1 MRSDI
6 NSASIVQSTH
16 GKDVSARRI
25 FGSICVCALACVLVL
40 SLVPNAAFAAVG
52 DAAQAAIEDAESAA
66 RDEAESL
73 IVPEEDPDT
82 PILALAAVDDEEEEV
97 FQETVNGVDM
107 WFTVVSSDEDE
118 DGNAAPLQVAVG
130 RSNKSSGTDYAIDV
144 DYGGAVSIPD
154 TVTHNDVT
162 YTVCAIQDYA
172 FSHGG
177 TTSACALS
185 SVTIPA
191 SVIEIGRAAF
201 MSCDSMA
208 SVSFAAE
215 SALNAIGTSAFQRCF
230 ALESFAVPANVTEI
244 SSQAFSYC
252 TALTSLTFADDAQ
265 IETIGTG
272 AFQGN
277 KSMPGALIDF
287 AFPAV
292 DIIPTNVC
300 TYQTSLVN
308 LTFADA
314 DYVYIDNE
322 AFTYCTALEEV
333 TIPHLVGVATHA
345 STIGTRMMAFCEN
358 LKTIKFVGDASH
370 YYTTNVGNYSP
381 FYACDAI
388 ENVVYYGKKWEG
400 DNSGMMMN
408 DPTGIFPNVENISFY
423 YNVTFY
429 EDRSDA
435 EQAINEMGSVRVR
448 ADVTVAQIRENS
460 FEEGQIFN
468 DGGFVPEIESTWA
481 FEDDLQND
489 DVIPDSCWA
498 YMASMQDI
506 AGAVITLN
514 QMRWFATGDPIDIS
528 WTVELYTG
536 EMLTENIDYTVSVF
550 LDGEEQDIYAL
561 TEAGTYELTFT
572 GIRSYT
578 GSQTLTFLILE
589 PGVDWSSVSGT
600 TSSEVAAASCA
611 DLYSGSVDRMIVVG
625 AGDQKSA
632 VEALPLAG
640 IFDIPILVT
649 LPDELSE
656 DVAVQV
662 RRLSPSQV
670 IVVGDTSSVSSDV
683 YSAIGNLRGNPSVS
697 RVTPNNDAGA
707 ALYSTYKE
715 DFDSPDVAY
724 LVLSD
729 DASYGAAVGAQA
741 YRESVPIFFC
751 DEDGTLDASVRSAL
765 KTGGFSE
772 VILVNGT
779 ETSCDRV
786 KTQVGNNYITYT
798 LLSGS
803 VEDITLNDAT
813 SEAAELKEFSFVY
826 GPSTE
831 TGAIDAAVAAQY
843 AAKTDAVFFLSSD
856 VTSAQASVDEIVA
869 DAVMYTDSLEFV
881 GQRSNLPQTV
891 IDTVCAAWYG
901 QRDTT
906 ELAEVVARAEGLTRP
921 NFMSD
926 TWEVFNTAFDN
937 AQACLAD
944 GSVSQDG
951 IDEAAAALRS
961 AIAALQV
968 NLNNVTEFPDA
979 TDSGAYFYDSVY
991 YLSSLGIMTGYATGE
1006 FGVGATLTRA
1016 ELATIIWRI
1025 AQPVEAIGYANSF
1038 DVGVEKHAG
1047 VRTLPDGSKI
1057 SGVEDEAWY
1066 TGAANWAVNS
1076 GVITGYLRADGTYD
1090 FAPNDP
1096 VTFEQ
1101 MTTIIARYA
1110 TNGAAEDT
1118 ASAILNTG
1126 RYSDGT
1132 TVSDWAR
1139 GCMVWCINEGLVTG
1153 YLLDNGKYQLAPAE
1167 NVARERAATVV
1178 ARAIHNEL
1186 IS

>member
-1 MRSDI
+1 MRSDM
-6 NSASIVQSTH
+6 NNASIAQSVH
-16 GKDVSARRI
+16 GKDVSARRV
-25 FGSICVCALACVLVL
+25 FGAICVCALACVLVL
-40 SLVPNAAFAAVG
+40 SLVPSAAFAAVG
-52 DAAQAAIEDAESAA
+52 DAAQAALEDAESAA

-73 IVPEEDPDT
+73 IVPDEDPST
-82 PILALAAVDDEEEEV
+82 PILALAAGDEEEEV

-107 WFTVVSSDEDE
+107 WFTVVSNDEDE

-130 RSNKSSGTDYAIDV
+130 RSNTLNKTDYAIDV
-144 DYGGAVSIPD
+144 DYKGAVSIPD
-154 TVTHNDVT
+154 TVAHEGTT

-172 FSHGG
+172 FSTGG
-177 TTSACALS
+177 TSGCTLS
-185 SVTIPA
+185 SVIIAA
-191 SVIEIGRAAF
+191 SIAEIGRAAF
-201 MSCDSMA
+201 MSCDSLT
-208 SVSFAAE
+208 SVNFADQ
-215 SALNAIGTSAFQRCF
+215 SVLTAIGTSAFQRCF
-230 ALESFAVPANVTEI
+230 ALESFSVPVSVTEI
-244 SSQAFSYC
+244 NSQAFAYC
-252 TALTSLTFADDAQ
+252 TALSSLTFADDSQ
-265 IETIGTG
+265 IETIGMG

-277 KSMPGALIDF
+277 KSMPGALIEF

-292 DIIPTNVC
+292 DTISTNVC

-308 LTFADA
+308 LTFADT
-314 DYVYIDNE
+314 DYGCIEDS

-333 TIPHLVGVATHA
+333 AIPHLKGIPGFEM
-345 STIGTRMMAFCEN
+345 TIGSNMMSYCTS
-358 LKTIKFVGDASH
+358 LKTIKFVGDASG
-370 YYTTNVGNYSP
+370 YRTKNLGNYSP
-381 FYACDAI
+381 FYGCESI
-388 ENVVYYGKKWEG
+388 ENVVYYGKSWYG
-400 DNSGMMMN
+400 DDAFGLR
-408 DPTGIFPNVENISFY
+408 DDDTGLFPNPENISFY

-435 EQAINEMGSVRVR
+435 EQAINEIGSVRVR
-448 ADVTVAQIRENS
+448 KDVTVAQIRENS

-468 DGGFVPEIESTWA
+468 DGGFVPNIDSTWA

-489 DVIPDSCWA
+489 DVISDSCWA
-498 YMASMQDI
+498 YRASMQDI

-528 WTVELYTG
+528 WTVVLYTG
-536 EMLTENIDYTVSVF
+536 EVLTEGVDYTVSVF
-550 LDGEEQDIYAL
+550 LNGEEQNIHSL
-561 TEAGTYELTFT
+561 TEPGTYELIFT
-572 GIRSYT
+572 GMRSYT
-578 GSQTLTFLILE
+578 GTQTLTFLILE

-600 TSSEVAAASCA
+600 TSIEVAAASCA
-611 DLYSGSVDRMIVVG
+611 DLYSDSVDRMIVVG

-649 LPDELSE
+649 LSDELSE

-683 YSAIGNLRGNPSVS
+683 YNAIGNLRGNPSVL
-697 RVTPNNDAGA
+697 RITPNNDAGA

-729 DASYGAAVGAQA
+729 DATYGATVGAQA
-741 YRESVPIFFC
+741 YRESAPLFFC
-751 DEDGTLDASVRSAL
+751 EEDGTLDGSVRSAL

-772 VILVNGT
+772 VVLVNGT

-786 KTQVGNNYITYT
+786 KAQVGNNYITYT

-803 VEDITLNDAT
+803 IEDITLEDAT
-813 SEAAELKEFSFVY
+813 TEAAQLREFSFVY

-831 TGAIDAAVAAQY
+831 AGAIDAAVAAQY

-856 VTSAQASVDEIVA
+856 VSSAQASVDEIVS

-891 IDTVCAAWYG
+891 VDTVCAAWYG

-906 ELAEVVARAEGLTRP
+906 ELAEVVARAEGLTRAK
-921 NFMSD
+921 FTSD
-926 TWEVFNTAFDN
+926 TWETLSGVFDN
-937 AQACLAD
+937 AKACLAD

-951 IDEAAAALRS
+951 IDEATAALRS
-961 AIAALQV
+961 AIAALEV
-968 NLNNVTEFPDA
+968 NPDYITEFPDV
-979 TDSGAYFYDSVY
+979 TDSEAYFYDSVY

-1006 FGVGATLTRA
+1006 FGLGATLTRA
-1016 ELATIIWRI
+1016 ELATIMWRI
-1025 AQPVEAIGYANSF
+1025 ARPVEAIGYANSF
-1038 DVGVEKHAG
+1038 DVGVEKLAG
-1047 VRTLPDGSKI
+1047 ARTLPDGSKI
-1057 SGVEDEAWY
+1057 RGIEDEAWY

-1101 MTTIIARYA
+1101 MTTIVARYA
-1110 TNGAAEDT
+1110 TGGAAEDT
-1118 ASAILNTG
+1118 SSAILNTG

-1139 GCMVWCINEGLVTG
+1139 GCMTWCINEGLVTG
-1153 YLLDNGKYQLAPAE
+1153 YLLDSGKYQLAPAE
-1167 NVARERAATVV
+1167 NVARERAATVT
-1178 ARAIHNEL
+1178 ARAIRTEL
-1186 IS
+1186 I